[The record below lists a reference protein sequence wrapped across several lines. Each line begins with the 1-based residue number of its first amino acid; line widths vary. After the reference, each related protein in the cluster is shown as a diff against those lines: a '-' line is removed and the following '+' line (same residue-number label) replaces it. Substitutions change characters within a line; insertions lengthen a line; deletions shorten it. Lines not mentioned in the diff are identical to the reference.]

1 MVTLAVAMLLLCLP
15 SLLCMCVD
23 NLFLEVVGYYC
34 VCLMFVHSSD
44 VITETIGRLNLL
56 HTTLTLAVA

>member
-1 MVTLAVAMLLLCLP
+1 MEDKSESLLVVTLAVAMLLLCLP

-34 VCLMFVHSSD
+34 VCLMFVNSSD
-44 VITETIGRLNLL
+44 VITETIGD
-56 HTTLTLAVA
+56 